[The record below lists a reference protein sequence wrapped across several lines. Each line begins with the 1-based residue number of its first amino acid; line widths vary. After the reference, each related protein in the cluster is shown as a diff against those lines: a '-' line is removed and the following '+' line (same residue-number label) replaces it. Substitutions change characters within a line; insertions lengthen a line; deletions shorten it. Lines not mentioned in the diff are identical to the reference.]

1 VTLHCKNK
9 PYSKYITCSKFF
21 FFFFFRS
28 QIDNKVHVT
37 DDCTHVKSAQVKVG
51 QLAGA
56 EDGNNNAVAVAA
68 AQDDEEA
75 NQSTVDKTL
84 TCGQ

>member
-9 PYSKYITCSKFF
+9 LTYSKYITCSRFF
-21 FFFFFRS
+21 FFFFFCS
-28 QIDNKVHVT
+28 QIDNKVT
-37 DDCTHVKSAQVKVG
+37 DDCTQVKSAQVKVG

-75 NQSTVDKTL
+75 NQNTVDKTL

>member
-1 VTLHCKNK
+1 M
-9 PYSKYITCSKFF
+9 
-21 FFFFFRS
+21 
-28 QIDNKVHVT
+28 
-37 DDCTHVKSAQVKVG
+37 QVKVD

>member
-1 VTLHCKNK
+1 MLTTDAAKL
-9 PYSKYITCSKFF
+9 YFIFYFITKRQQVHFC
-21 FFFFFRS
+21 S
-28 QIDNKVHVT
+28 QIDNKVT
-37 DDCTHVKSAQVKVG
+37 DDCTHVKSVQVKVD